1 MINDEQ
7 FQLQLLKDEIE
18 ELKRANTKLFDDVE
32 ELNGANAKLQSD
44 EYDEENE
51 DLKKSVKS
59 TLETIDKMKDLLV
72 AKNIELKKKKCW
84 SETKNW

>member
-1 MINDEQ
+1 MSMMN
-7 FQLQLLKDEIE
+7 K
-18 ELKRANTKLFDDVE
+18 
-32 ELNGANAKLQSD
+32 
-44 EYDEENE
+44 

-59 TLETIDKMKDLLV
+59 TLETIDKMKKEKDLLV

>member
-18 ELKRANTKLFDDVE
+18 ELKRANTKLIDDVE
-32 ELNGANAKLQSD
+32 ELNGANAKLQSALD

-59 TLETIDKMKDLLV
+59 TLETIDKMNKEKDLLV
-72 AKNIELKKKKCW
+72 ANNIE
-84 SETKNW
+84 